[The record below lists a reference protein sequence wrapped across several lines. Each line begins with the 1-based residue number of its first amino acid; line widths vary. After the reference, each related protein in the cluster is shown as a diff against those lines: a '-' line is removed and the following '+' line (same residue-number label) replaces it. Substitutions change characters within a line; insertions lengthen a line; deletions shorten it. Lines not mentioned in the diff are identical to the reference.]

1 MPRMTDKQESLFNAE
16 LQDTERMTDLELE
29 LELRYRVSSGEHR
42 TDRMDAIH
50 AERARRKE
58 VR

>member
-1 MPRMTDKQESLFNAE
+1 MAHMTFQQESLFNAE
-16 LQDTERMTDLELE
+16 LDTERMTDLELE
-29 LELRYRVSSGEHR
+29 LELRYRVSGGEHR

-58 VR
+58 AR